1 MNAPCPACKRRWRI
15 APRRPNCAALIFW
28 TFPRPS
34 IGQPSTLVSI
44 QRTMWS
50 YSLQIYSLRRAL
62 TFGKS
67 EYNRIGKLCNAQAAK
82 RYFGGKPDAFQA
94 EFEGSKVDGGSEE
107 EKGAENEF
115 YIDTRCD

>member
-1 MNAPCPACKRRWRI
+1 
-15 APRRPNCAALIFW
+15 
-28 TFPRPS
+28 
-34 IGQPSTLVSI
+34 
-44 QRTMWS
+44 MWS